1 MQDNE
6 IVELFWQRNQS
17 AILHCGAKYGKSLEH
32 TSFSILKS
40 EEDAKECV
48 QDTYFTA
55 WNSMPNDRPDY
66 LGSYLMKIVRN
77 ISIDLY
83 RRQKAKKRASGVT
96 LIYEELSECI
106 PDNSGSVFD
115 TMENGALA
123 KIINSFLEQLD
134 TEKRIVF
141 VRRYFYSDSVKDI
154 CEKMNMSQSKVKSM
168 LMRMRAGLAEMIRQ
182 GGFDTYGS

>member
-1 MQDNE
+1 MQDHE
-6 IVELFWQRNQS
+6 IVELFWQRDQS
-17 AILHCGAKYGKSLEH
+17 AILQSSAKYGKSLES
-32 TSFSILKS
+32 TSYRIVCSR
-40 EEDAKECV
+40 EDAEECV
-48 QDTYFTA
+48 QDTYLAA
-55 WNSMPNDRPDY
+55 WNGMPDDRPDY
-66 LGSYLMKIVRN
+66 LGAYLMKIVRN
-77 ISIDLY
+77 LSINLY
-83 RRQKAKKRASGVT
+83 RKKHAQKRDSGTELV
-96 LIYEELSECI
+96 YDELSECI

-168 LMRMRAGLAEMIRQ
+168 LMRMRAGLAEKIRQ

>member
-17 AILHCGAKYGKSLEH
+17 AISWCGAKYGRCLEN
-32 TSFSILKS
+32 TSYSILKS

-48 QDTYFTA
+48 QDTYLAA

-66 LGSYLMKIVRN
+66 LGSYLLKIVRN

-83 RRQKAKKRASGVT
+83 RRQRAKRRFGGEE

-106 PDNSGSVFD
+106 PDNAPSVFD

-123 KIINSFLEQLD
+123 RIINAFLKELES
-134 TEKRIVF
+134 EKRIVF
-141 VRRYFYSDSVKDI
+141 VRRYFYSDSIADI
-154 CEKMNMSQSKVKSM
+154 SQKMNISQSKIKSM
-168 LMRMRAGLAEMIRQ
+168 LMRMRQKLEERIRSE
-182 GGFDTYGS
+182 GFYEYK

>member
-6 IVELFWQRNQS
+6 IVELFWKRDQS
-17 AILHCGAKYGKSLEH
+17 AIMQSSVKYGKSLEN
-32 TSFSILKS
+32 TSYSILRS
-40 EEDAKECV
+40 TEDAKECV

-83 RRQKAKKRASGVT
+83 RRQRAKKRASGVT
-96 LIYEELSECI
+96 LMYEELSECI
-106 PDNSGSVFD
+106 PDNAPSVFD

-123 KIINSFLEQLD
+123 RIINASLEELD
-134 TEKRIVF
+134 KEKRIVF
-141 VRRYFYSDSVKDI
+141 VRRYFYSDSIGDI
-154 CEKMNMSQSKVKSM
+154 SQKLGISQPKIKSM
-168 LMRMRAGLAEMIRQ
+168 LMRMRQKLAQRIRSE
-182 GGFDTYGS
+182 GFYDD

>member
-6 IVELFWQRNQS
+6 IVELFWQRSQS

-32 TSFSILKS
+32 TSYSILKS

-83 RRQKAKKRASGVT
+83 RRQRAQKRASGVT

-106 PDNSGSVFD
+106 PDNSASVFD
-115 TMENGALA
+115 TMENGALSR
-123 KIINSFLEQLD
+123 IINKFLEELEPQ
-134 TEKRIVF
+134 KRIVF
-141 VRRYFYSDSVKDI
+141 VRRYFYSDSIGDI
-154 CEKMNMSQSKVKSM
+154 CQSLNMSQSKVKSM
-168 LMRMRAGLAEMIRQ
+168 LMRLRAQLAEQIRL
-182 GGFDTYGS
+182 GGFDGYGS

>member
-32 TSFSILKS
+32 TSFCILKS

-106 PDNSGSVFD
+106 PDNSASVFD

-123 KIINSFLEQLD
+123 RIINKFLEELD
-134 TEKRIVF
+134 REKRIVF
-141 VRRYFYSDSVKDI
+141 VRRYFYSESISDI
-154 CEKMNMSQSKVKSM
+154 CDSLGISQSKVKSM
-168 LMRMRAGLAEMIRQ
+168 LLRMRQGLAERIRQ
-182 GGFDTYGS
+182 EGFDGYGS